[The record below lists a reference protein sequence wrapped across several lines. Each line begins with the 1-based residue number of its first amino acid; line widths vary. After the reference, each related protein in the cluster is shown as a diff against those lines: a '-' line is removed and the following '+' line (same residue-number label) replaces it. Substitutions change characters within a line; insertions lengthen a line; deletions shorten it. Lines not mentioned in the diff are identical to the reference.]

1 MMQKYGQLVLVAE
14 HKAPL
19 VILPFCAK
27 VFGHGFLFVCREA
40 QENKHQVAGI
50 LEPKQH
56 SCELTPPVI

>member
-1 MMQKYGQLVLVAE
+1 MAQ

-27 VFGHGFLFVCREA
+27 VFGHGFLFVCGEA